1 MKEYELAVL
10 IHPDLEMNLDPVLDK
25 VTKLIEGNG
34 GKIIKV
40 EAEGKKKLAY
50 TIKGQDFGIY
60 YYYTVELPA
69 EAPMKITG
77 VLNIT
82 DEILRPQIV
91 TVDPRK
97 AKYQAYLK
105 EKAENEPAEEAKEDT
120 KEEE

>member
-1 MKEYELAVL
+1 MKEYELTVL

-50 TIKGQDFGIY
+50 TIKGQDYGIY

-69 EAPMKITG
+69 EAPMKIMS
-77 VLNIT
+77 VMNIT

-105 EKAENEPAEEAKEDT
+105 EKAENEPAEEAKEEP

>member
-1 MKEYELAVL
+1 MKEYELTVL

-69 EAPMKITG
+69 EAPMKITS
-77 VLNIT
+77 VMNIT

-97 AKYQAYLK
+97 VKYQAYLK

>member
-25 VTKLIEGNG
+25 VTKLIESNG

-69 EAPMKITG
+69 EAPMKITS
-77 VLNIT
+77 VMNIT

-105 EKAENEPAEEAKEDT
+105 EKAENEPAEEAKEDI

>member
-25 VTKLIEGNG
+25 VTKLIESNG

-69 EAPMKITG
+69 EAPMKITS
-77 VLNIT
+77 VMNIT

>member
-69 EAPMKITG
+69 EAPMKITS
-77 VLNIT
+77 VMNIT

>member
-69 EAPMKITG
+69 EAPMKITS
-77 VLNIT
+77 VMNIT

-105 EKAENEPAEEAKEDT
+105 EKAENEPAEEAKEDI

>member
-1 MKEYELAVL
+1 MKEYELTVL

-25 VTKLIEGNG
+25 VTKLIESNG

-69 EAPMKITG
+69 EAPMKITS
-77 VLNIT
+77 VMNIT

>member
-1 MKEYELAVL
+1 MKEYELTVL

-34 GKIIKV
+34 GKIVKV

-50 TIKGQDFGIY
+50 TIKGQDYGIY
-60 YYYTVELPA
+60 YYYTAELPA
-69 EAPMKITG
+69 DAPMKIMG
-77 VLNIT
+77 VLGIT
-82 DEILRPQIV
+82 DEVLRPQIV

-105 EKAENEPAEEAKEDT
+105 EKAENEPVEEAKEEV

>member
-1 MKEYELAVL
+1 MKEYELTVL

-69 EAPMKITG
+69 EARMKITS
-77 VLNIT
+77 VMNIT

-105 EKAENEPAEEAKEDT
+105 EKAENEPAEEAKEDI